1 MIQQVLINNYVEG
14 DFMSSLKGKKI
25 LITSGGTLEKWDNV
39 RGHTNLAKGV
49 IGCYLAEE
57 ALKKDAEVIYLHGY
71 FAELPENHGKMRLIP
86 FEGIYDLGEK
96 IQNIVQSE
104 NIDIVIMAA
113 AGSDWVVDKVL
124 DQQGSPILDV
134 GKMSSD
140 EPPIIHFK
148 KAPKVLAQIKKW
160 NPNLLL
166 VGFKLEHT
174 DDLDYLF
181 EKANL
186 RMTTSNAEFMVANK
200 TGSLYGEKAEHYIV
214 SKFQTPQKYISK
226 EDTATALINLLAD
239 YLN

>member
-1 MIQQVLINNYVEG
+1 MN
-14 DFMSSLKGKKI
+14 SLKGKKV

-39 RGHTNLAKGV
+39 RGHTNLAKGK

-57 ALKKDAEVIYLHGY
+57 ALNKEAEVIYLHGY
-71 FAELPENHGKMRLIP
+71 FAELPENHHKMRLTA
-86 FEGIYDLGEK
+86 FEGIEDLGEK
-96 IQNIVQSE
+96 IKNIVQSE

-113 AGSDWVVDKVL
+113 AGSDWVVEKVL
-124 DQQGSPILDV
+124 DQQGNPITEV

-148 KAPKVLAQIKKW
+148 KAPKILAQIKKW

-174 DDLDYLF
+174 DDLAYLV

-186 RMTTSNAEFMVANK
+186 RMTTSSAEFMVANK
-200 TGSLYGEKAEHYIV
+200 SGALYGEEAEHYIV
-214 SKFQTPQKYISK
+214 SKFRAPQKYISK
-226 EDTATALINLLAD
+226 KDTATALIYLLAD